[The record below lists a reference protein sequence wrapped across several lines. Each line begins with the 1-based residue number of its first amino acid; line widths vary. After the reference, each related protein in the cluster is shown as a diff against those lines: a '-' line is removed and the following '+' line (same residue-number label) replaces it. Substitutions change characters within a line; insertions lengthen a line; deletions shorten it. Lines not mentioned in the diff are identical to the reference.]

1 MSSARELL
9 QKHWGWSDFRPG
21 QKEAIDASISGK
33 NTLVV
38 LPTGGGK
45 SLCFQLTTMM
55 QDGICVVVS
64 PLVAL
69 MIDQVSA
76 LKSKNIRAMSIH
88 GSMNENELVE
98 ALDQC
103 AFGNIKLLYLS
114 PERLRNPIVC
124 ERLKTLPISLLAIDE
139 AHCISQWGHDFRP
152 AYQQIA
158 QFHSIINKPP
168 VMALTATAT
177 EKVKTD
183 IISSLQLEDTQ
194 LIQTSFFRPNLSY
207 QVIHTENKLGTIQSM
222 LKNSSGNTIL
232 YLRTRGHCET
242 LVKQLRMEGIRAR
255 YFHGGSSN
263 KSELI
268 EDWQSGR
275 EPIMVATSA
284 FGMGIDQA
292 NVRQVIHAALP
303 ESIESY
309 YQEAGR
315 AGRDEQ
321 PAKATIVT
329 STKDMGVVSSQFI
342 NSFPSSDLIRQVYA
356 KLCAYFQIAYGE
368 IPLEPLDMS
377 FERFIDTYNFPS
389 KKTYKVFQLFDRI
402 GCIRWSNIVV
412 ERFQLQILYKG
423 KELSNLIRKDSPLST
438 ILNILVRLY
447 PNITETAQSV
457 DGKQLSKRTGIALDQ
472 LKVHFAD
479 LEKNGYA
486 SISSLNCDTRLFFLE
501 PREDEH
507 ILTRAITHLDQ
518 SLKTRKVQLKAVQ
531 DYVENN
537 KQCKQAL
544 LLDYFGETG
553 KTACEH
559 CSTCQDAPN
568 PPKLQ
573 SSIMTILQKHPSSA
587 KNLSKLLGI
596 EEKTIIAS
604 LMEMLNEERIL
615 QKDLLFYINK

>member
-1 MSSARELL
+1 MSSSRELL
-9 QKHWGWSDFRPG
+9 QKYWGWPDFRPG
-21 QKEAIDASISGK
+21 QKEAIDASHSGK

-45 SLCFQLTTMM
+45 SLCFQLTAML
-55 QDGICVVVS
+55 QDGICIVVS

-76 LKSKNIRAMSIH
+76 LKSKNIRAMSIE
-88 GSMNENELVE
+88 GSMGENELVE

-152 AYQQIA
+152 AYRQIA
-158 QFHSIINKPP
+158 QFHNIINKPT

-177 EKVKTD
+177 PKVKAD
-183 IISSLQLEDTQ
+183 IIASLELEDTQ

-207 QVIHTENKLGTIQSM
+207 QVIHTENKLGAIQSM
-222 LKNSSGNTIL
+222 LKSSSGNSIL
-232 YLRTRGHCET
+232 YLRTRRHCET
-242 LVKQLRMEGIRAR
+242 LVEQLRMEGIHSR
-255 YFHGGSSN
+255 YFHGGSAN
-263 KSELI
+263 KTELI

-329 STKDMGVVSSQFI
+329 SARDMHFVNSQFTD
-342 NSFPSSDLIRQVYA
+342 SFPRADLVRQVYA

-377 FERFIDTYNFPS
+377 FESFIDTYNFPS
-389 KKTYKVFQLFDRI
+389 KKTYEVFRLFDRI
-402 GCIRWSNIVV
+402 GCIRWSNLVV
-412 ERFQLQILYKG
+412 ERFRMQVLYKG
-423 KELSNLIRKDSPLST
+423 KELRNLIRKDSPLST

-457 DGKQLSKRTGIALDQ
+457 DGSQLSKRTGVGLDQ
-472 LKVHFAD
+472 LKVHFAA

-486 SISSLNCDTRLFFLE
+486 AISSWNCDTRLFFLK

-507 ILTRAITHLDQ
+507 ILTRAITHLNQ
-518 SLKTRKVQLKAVQ
+518 SLETRKVQLKAVQ
-531 DYVENN
+531 DYVEND

-544 LLDYFGETG
+544 LLDYFGETS

-559 CSTCQDAPN
+559 CSTCQSAPN
-568 PPKLQ
+568 PAQLQ
-573 SSIMTILQKHPSSA
+573 SSIMAILQKQPSSA
-587 KNLSKLLGI
+587 KNLSKLLVT

-604 LMEMLNEERIL
+604 LMEMLNEERIF
-615 QKDLLFYINK
+615 QKDLLFYTNE

>member
-1 MSSARELL
+1 MNSARELL
-9 QKHWGWSDFRPG
+9 QKYWGWSDFRPG
-21 QKEAIDASISGK
+21 QKEAIDASLSGK
-33 NTLVV
+33 NTLII

-45 SLCFQLTTMM
+45 SLCFQLTALL

-76 LKSKNIRAMSIH
+76 LKSKNIRALSIH
-88 GSMNENELVE
+88 GSMRENDLVE

-139 AHCISQWGHDFRP
+139 AHCISHWGHDFRP
-152 AYQQIA
+152 AYRQIA

-177 EKVKTD
+177 QRVKKD
-183 IISSLQLEDTQ
+183 IIASLELEDTQ

-207 QVIHTENKLGTIQSM
+207 QVIHTENKLSTIRSI

-232 YLRTRGHCET
+232 YLRTRQHCET
-242 LVKQLRMEGIRAR
+242 LVEQLRMEGIHAR
-255 YFHGGSSN
+255 YFHGGSS
-263 KSELI
+263 KKLELI
-268 EDWQSGR
+268 DDWQSGR

-309 YQEAGR
+309 FQEAGR
-315 AGRDEQ
+315 AGRDEK

-329 STKDMGVVSSQFI
+329 STRDVQVVNNQFLATI
-342 NSFPSSDLIRQVYA
+342 PQADLVRQVYT

-368 IPLEPLDMS
+368 LPLEPLDMS
-377 FERFIDTYNFPS
+377 FENFVNTYNFPS
-389 KKTYKVFQLFDRI
+389 KKTYEVFRIFDQI
-402 GCIRWSNIVV
+402 GCIRWSNLVM
-412 ERFQLQILYKG
+412 ERFRLQVLYKG
-423 KELSNLIRKDSPLST
+423 KELNNLIRKKSSLST

-447 PNITETAQSV
+447 PNIAETPQAI
-457 DGKQLSKRTGIALDQ
+457 DGHQLSKRTGIGLDQ
-472 LKVHFAD
+472 LKVHFAA
-479 LEKNGYA
+479 LEKKGYA
-486 SISSLNCDTRLFFLE
+486 AISSWNCDTRLFFLE
-501 PREDEH
+501 PREDEY
-507 ILTRAITHLDQ
+507 ILTRAIKHLDQ
-518 SLKTRKVQLKAVQ
+518 SLETRKVQLKAVQ
-531 DYVENN
+531 DYVENE
-537 KQCKQAL
+537 KQCNQAL
-544 LLDYFGETG
+544 LLDYFGETT
-553 KTACEH
+553 KTVCGH
-559 CSTCQDAPN
+559 CSTCQSAPN
-568 PPKLQ
+568 PARLQ
-573 SSIMTILQKHPSSA
+573 SSIITILKKQPASLE
-587 KNLSKLLGI
+587 NLSKLLVI

-615 QKDLLFYINK
+615 QKDQLFHVIE

>member
-1 MSSARELL
+1 MSSARKLL
-9 QKHWGWSDFRPG
+9 QKHWGWSEFRTG
-21 QKEAIDASISGK
+21 QEEAIDASLSGK
-33 NTLVV
+33 NTLIV

-45 SLCFQLTTMM
+45 SLCFQLTALL

-76 LKSKNIRAMSIH
+76 LKSKNIRAISIH
-88 GSMNENELVE
+88 GSMRENELVE
-98 ALDQC
+98 ALDKC

-139 AHCISQWGHDFRP
+139 THCISQWGHDFRP
-152 AYQQIA
+152 AYRQIA
-158 QFHSIINKPP
+158 QFHSIINKPT

-177 EKVKTD
+177 QKVKAD
-183 IISSLQLEDTQ
+183 IIASLQLDDTE

-232 YLRTRGHCET
+232 YLRTRKHCET
-242 LVKQLRMEGIRAR
+242 LVEQLRMQGIHAQ

-263 KSELI
+263 KTELI
-268 EDWQSGR
+268 EKWQSGR

-303 ESIESY
+303 ESMESY

-315 AGRDEQ
+315 AGRDGQ

-329 STKDMGVVSSQFI
+329 SARDMQVVSSQFI
-342 NSFPSSDLIRQVYA
+342 DSFPSADLVRQVYA

-368 IPLEPLDMS
+368 IPPEPLDMS
-377 FERFIDTYNFPS
+377 FESFVSTYNFPS
-389 KKTYKVFQLFDRI
+389 KKTYEVFRLFDRI
-402 GCIRWSNIVV
+402 GCIRWSNLVV
-412 ERFQLQILYKG
+412 ERFRVQVLYKG
-423 KELSNLIRKDSPLST
+423 KELRDLIRKNSPLST

-447 PNITETAQSV
+447 PNITQAAQLV
-457 DGKQLSKRTGIALDQ
+457 DGNQLSKRTGIGLVQ
-472 LKVHFAD
+472 LKVHFAA

-486 SISSLNCDTRLFFLE
+486 AISSWNCDARLFFLE
-501 PREDEH
+501 PREDEY
-507 ILTRAITHLDQ
+507 ILTRAIAHLNH
-518 SLKTRKVQLKAVQ
+518 SLETRKVQLKSVQ
-531 DYVENN
+531 YYVEND

-544 LLDYFGETG
+544 LLDYFGETNN
-553 KTACEH
+553 TACGH
-559 CSTCQDAPN
+559 CSTCQSTPN
-568 PPKLQ
+568 PAQLQ
-573 SSIMTILQKHPSSA
+573 SSIMAILKKQPASA
-587 KNLSKLLGI
+587 KNLSKLLVT

-615 QKDLLFYINK
+615 QKDQLFYIN

>member
-1 MSSARELL
+1 MSSAREHL

-21 QKEAIDASISGK
+21 QKEVIDASLSRK

-45 SLCFQLTTMM
+45 SLCFQLTALL

-88 GSMNENELVE
+88 GSMGENDLVE

-124 ERLKTLPISLLAIDE
+124 ERLKTLPISLLAVDE

-152 AYQQIA
+152 AYRQIA
-158 QFHSIINKPP
+158 QFHNIINKPP

-177 EKVKTD
+177 PKVKAD
-183 IISSLQLEDTQ
+183 IIASLELEDTQ

-207 QVIHTENKLGTIQSM
+207 QVIRTENKLGTIRSM

-232 YLRTRGHCET
+232 YLRTRRHCET
-242 LVKQLRMEGIRAR
+242 LVEQLRMEGIHAR

-263 KSELI
+263 KTELI

-329 STKDMGVVSSQFI
+329 SARDMQVVSSQFMD
-342 NSFPSSDLIRQVYA
+342 SFPRADLVRQVYA

-368 IPLEPLDMS
+368 TPLEPLDMS
-377 FERFIDTYNFPS
+377 FESFVDTYNFPS
-389 KKTYKVFQLFDRI
+389 KKTYEVFRLFDRI
-402 GCIRWSNIVV
+402 GCIRWSNLVV
-412 ERFQLQILYKG
+412 ERFRLQVLYKG
-423 KELSNLIRKDSPLST
+423 KDLRNLIRKDSPLST

-457 DGKQLSKRTGIALDQ
+457 DGSQLSKRTGVGLDQ
-472 LKVHFAD
+472 LKVHFAA

-486 SISSLNCDTRLFFLE
+486 AISSWNCDTRLFFLE
-501 PREDEH
+501 PREDDH

-518 SLKTRKVQLKAVQ
+518 SLETRKVQLKAVQ
-531 DYVENN
+531 DYVENH
-537 KQCKQAL
+537 KQCMQAL

-559 CSTCQDAPN
+559 CSTCQSTPN
-568 PPKLQ
+568 PAQLQ
-573 SSIMTILQKHPSSA
+573 SSIMAILQKKPASA
-587 KNLSKLLGI
+587 KNLSKLLVT

-604 LMEMLNEERIL
+604 LMEMLNEERIF

>member
-1 MSSARELL
+1 MSSAQELL

-21 QKEAIDASISGK
+21 QKEVIDASLSGK

-45 SLCFQLTTMM
+45 SLCFQLTALLK
-55 QDGICVVVS
+55 DGICVVVS

-69 MIDQVSA
+69 MIDQVSS
-76 LKSKNIRAMSIH
+76 LKIKNIRAMSIY
-88 GSMNENELVE
+88 GSMGENELVE

-103 AFGNIKLLYLS
+103 AFGKIKLLYLS
-114 PERLRNPIVC
+114 PERLLNPIVC
-124 ERLKTLPISLLAIDE
+124 NRLKALPISMLAVDE

-152 AYQQIA
+152 AYRQIA
-158 QFHSIINKPP
+158 QFHNIIKKPP
-168 VMALTATAT
+168 LMALTATAT
-177 EKVKTD
+177 SKVKED
-183 IISSLQLEDTQ
+183 IIASLQLEDTQ

-207 QVIHTENKLGTIQSM
+207 QVIHTENKLGTIKSI

-232 YLRTRGHCET
+232 YLRTRRHCET
-242 LVKQLRMEGIRAR
+242 LVEQLRMEGIHAR

-263 KSELI
+263 KTELI
-268 EDWQSGR
+268 EGWQSGR

-315 AGRDEQ
+315 AGRDEK

-329 STKDMGVVSSQFI
+329 STRDMQVVSSQFMD
-342 NSFPSSDLIRQVYA
+342 SFPHADFIHQVYA

-368 IPLEPLDMS
+368 TPLEPLDMS
-377 FERFIDTYNFPS
+377 FESFVDTYNFPS
-389 KKTYKVFQLFDRI
+389 KKTYEVFRLLDQI
-402 GCIRWSNIVV
+402 GCIRWSNLVV
-412 ERFQLQILYKG
+412 ERFRMQVLYKG
-423 KELSNLIRKDSPLST
+423 KELRNLIRKDSSLST

-447 PNITETAQSV
+447 PNITETAQLV
-457 DGKQLSKRTGIALDQ
+457 DGNQLSKRTGIGLKQ
-472 LKVHFAD
+472 LKVHFAA

-486 SISSLNCDTRLFFLE
+486 AISSWNCDSRLFFLE

-507 ILTRAITHLDQ
+507 ILNRAITHLNQ
-518 SLKTRKVQLKAVQ
+518 SLETKKVQLKAVQ
-531 DYVENN
+531 DYVEND

-544 LLDYFGETG
+544 LLEYFGETS
-553 KTACEH
+553 KTACER
-559 CSTCQDAPN
+559 CSICQTTPN
-568 PPKLQ
+568 PAQLQ
-573 SSIMTILQKHPSSA
+573 SSIIAILQKQPASA
-587 KNLSKLLGI
+587 KNLSKLLVI

-604 LMEMLNEERIL
+604 LMGMLNEKRIL
-615 QKDLLFYINK
+615 QKDLLYYTNE

>member
-9 QKHWGWSDFRPG
+9 QKHWGWSEFRTG
-21 QKEAIDASISGK
+21 QEEAIDASLSGK
-33 NTLVV
+33 NTLIV

-45 SLCFQLTTMM
+45 SLCFQLTALL

-76 LKSKNIRAMSIH
+76 LKSKNIRAISIH
-88 GSMNENELVE
+88 GSMRENELVE

-152 AYQQIA
+152 AYRQIA
-158 QFHSIINKPP
+158 QFHSIINKPT

-177 EKVKTD
+177 QKVKAD
-183 IISSLQLEDTQ
+183 IIASLQLDDTE

-232 YLRTRGHCET
+232 YLRTRKHCET
-242 LVKQLRMEGIRAR
+242 LVEQLRMEGIRAQ

-263 KSELI
+263 KTELI
-268 EDWQSGR
+268 EKWQSGR

-315 AGRDEQ
+315 AGRDGQ

-329 STKDMGVVSSQFI
+329 SARDMQVVSSQFMD
-342 NSFPSSDLIRQVYA
+342 SFPRADLVRQVYA

-368 IPLEPLDMS
+368 IPPEPLDMS
-377 FERFIDTYNFPS
+377 FESFVSTYNFPS
-389 KKTYKVFQLFDRI
+389 KKTYEVFRLFDRI
-402 GCIRWSNIVV
+402 GCIRWSNLVV
-412 ERFQLQILYKG
+412 ERFRMQVLYKG
-423 KELSNLIRKDSPLST
+423 KELRDLIRKNSPLST

-447 PNITETAQSV
+447 PNITQAAQLV
-457 DGKQLSKRTGIALDQ
+457 DGNQLSKRTGIGLDQ
-472 LKVHFAD
+472 LKVHFAA

-486 SISSLNCDTRLFFLE
+486 AISSWNCDARLFFLE

-507 ILTRAITHLDQ
+507 ILTRAITHLNH
-518 SLKTRKVQLKAVQ
+518 SLETRKVQLKAVQ
-531 DYVENN
+531 YYVEND

-544 LLDYFGETG
+544 LLDYFGETNN
-553 KTACEH
+553 TACGH
-559 CSTCQDAPN
+559 CSTCQSTPN
-568 PPKLQ
+568 PAQLQ
-573 SSIMTILQKHPSSA
+573 SSIMAILKKQPASA
-587 KNLSKLLGI
+587 KNLSKLLVT
-596 EEKTIIAS
+596 EEKTIISS

-615 QKDLLFYINK
+615 QKDQLFYIN

>member
-1 MSSARELL
+1 MSSSRELL
-9 QKHWGWSDFRPG
+9 QKYWGWPDFRPG
-21 QKEAIDASISGK
+21 QKEAIEASLSGK

-45 SLCFQLTTMM
+45 SLCFQLTALL
-55 QDGICVVVS
+55 QDGICIVVS

-88 GSMNENELVE
+88 GSMSENELVE

-152 AYQQIA
+152 AYRQIA
-158 QFHSIINKPP
+158 QFHNILNKPA

-177 EKVKTD
+177 QKVKAD
-183 IISSLQLEDTQ
+183 IIASLQLEDTQ

-207 QVIHTENKLGTIQSM
+207 QVIHTENKLGVIQSM

-232 YLRTRGHCET
+232 YLRTRRHCEM
-242 LVKQLRMEGIRAR
+242 LVEQLRMEGIHAR

-263 KSELI
+263 KTELI

-275 EPIMVATSA
+275 VPIMVATSA

-321 PAKATIVT
+321 PAKASIVT
-329 STKDMGVVSSQFI
+329 SARDMHVVSNQFMD
-342 NSFPSSDLIRQVYA
+342 SFPRADLVRQVYA

-377 FERFIDTYNFPS
+377 FESFIETYNFPS
-389 KKTYKVFQLFDRI
+389 KKTYEVFRLLDRI
-402 GCIRWSNIVV
+402 GCIRWSNLVV
-412 ERFQLQILYKG
+412 ERFRIQVLYKG
-423 KELSNLIRKDSPLST
+423 KELRNLIRKDSPLST
-438 ILNILVRLY
+438 ILNIFVRLY

-457 DGKQLSKRTGIALDQ
+457 DGSQLSKRTGIGLDQ
-472 LKVHFAD
+472 LKVHFRA

-486 SISSLNCDTRLFFLE
+486 AISSWNCDTRLFFLE

-507 ILTRAITHLDQ
+507 ILNRAIKHLDHI
-518 SLKTRKVQLKAVQ
+518 LETRKVQLKAVQ
-531 DYVENN
+531 DYVEND

-544 LLDYFGETG
+544 LLDYFGETN
-553 KTACEH
+553 KTTCEH
-559 CSTCQDAPN
+559 CSTCQSTQN
-568 PPKLQ
+568 PRQLQ
-573 SSIMTILQKHPSSA
+573 SAIMAILQKQPSSA
-587 KNLSKLLGI
+587 KNLSKLLVI
-596 EEKTIIAS
+596 EEKTIIVS
-604 LMEMLNEERIL
+604 LMEMLNEERIF
-615 QKDLLFYINK
+615 QKDHQFYINE

>member
-507 ILTRAITHLDQ
+507 ILIRAIKHLDQ
-518 SLKTRKVQLKAVQ
+518 SLEIRKVQLKAVQ
-531 DYVENN
+531 DYVEND
-537 KQCKQAL
+537 KQCKQVL
-544 LLDYFGETG
+544 LLDYFGETNT
-553 KTACEH
+553 TACKH
-559 CSTCQDAPN
+559 CSNCQSAPN
-568 PPKLQ
+568 P
-573 SSIMTILQKHPSSA
+573 A
-587 KNLSKLLGI
+587 LL
-596 EEKTIIAS
+596 
-604 LMEMLNEERIL
+604 
-615 QKDLLFYINK
+615 

>member
-1 MSSARELL
+1 MSRAREIL

-21 QKEAIDASISGK
+21 QKEAIDASLSGK

-45 SLCFQLTTMM
+45 SLCFQLTALL
-55 QDGICVVVS
+55 QDGICIVIS

-88 GSMNENELVE
+88 GSMDENELVE

-114 PERLRNPIVC
+114 AERLRNPIVC
-124 ERLKTLPISLLAIDE
+124 ERLKTLPICLLAVDE

-152 AYQQIA
+152 AYRQIA
-158 QFHSIINKPP
+158 QFHRIINKPI

-177 EKVKTD
+177 PKVKDD
-183 IISSLQLEDTQ
+183 IIASLQLEESQ

-207 QVIHTENKLGTIQSM
+207 QVIHTENKLVTIQSM

-232 YLRTRGHCET
+232 YLRTRRHCET
-242 LVKQLRMEGIRAR
+242 LVEQLRMEGVRAR

-263 KSELI
+263 KTELI
-268 EDWQSGR
+268 DDWKDGI
-275 EPIMVATSA
+275 EPIMVATTA

-329 STKDMGVVSSQFI
+329 STKDMEVVSSQFI
-342 NSFPSSDLIRQVYA
+342 NSFPSTDLIRQVYA

-402 GCIRWSNIVV
+402 GCIRWSNLVV

-507 ILTRAITHLDQ
+507 ILIRAIKHLDQ
-518 SLKTRKVQLKAVQ
+518 SLEIRKVQLKAVQ
-531 DYVENN
+531 DYVEND
-537 KQCKQAL
+537 KQCKQVL
-544 LLDYFGETG
+544 LLDYFGETNT
-553 KTACEH
+553 TACKH
-559 CSTCQDAPN
+559 CSNCQSAPN
-568 PPKLQ
+568 P
-573 SSIMTILQKHPSSA
+573 A
-587 KNLSKLLGI
+587 LL
-596 EEKTIIAS
+596 
-604 LMEMLNEERIL
+604 
-615 QKDLLFYINK
+615 

>member
-1 MSSARELL
+1 MSSSRELL
-9 QKHWGWSDFRPG
+9 QKYWGWPDFRPG
-21 QKEAIDASISGK
+21 QKEAIEASLSGK

-45 SLCFQLTTMM
+45 SLCFQLTALL
-55 QDGICVVVS
+55 QDGICIVVS

-88 GSMNENELVE
+88 GSMSENELVE

-152 AYQQIA
+152 AYRQIA
-158 QFHSIINKPP
+158 QFHNILNKPA

-177 EKVKTD
+177 QKVKAD
-183 IISSLQLEDTQ
+183 IIASLQLEDTQ

-207 QVIHTENKLGTIQSM
+207 QVIHTENKLGAIQSM

-232 YLRTRGHCET
+232 YLRTRRHCEM
-242 LVKQLRMEGIRAR
+242 LVEQLRMEGIHAR

-263 KSELI
+263 KTELI

-275 EPIMVATSA
+275 VPIMVATSA

-321 PAKATIVT
+321 PAKASIVT
-329 STKDMGVVSSQFI
+329 SARDMHVVSNQFMD
-342 NSFPSSDLIRQVYA
+342 SFPRADLVRQVYA

-377 FERFIDTYNFPS
+377 FESFIETYNFPS
-389 KKTYKVFQLFDRI
+389 KKTYEVFRLLDRI
-402 GCIRWSNIVV
+402 GCIRWSNLVV
-412 ERFQLQILYKG
+412 ERFRIQVLYKG
-423 KELSNLIRKDSPLST
+423 KELRNLIRKDSPLST
-438 ILNILVRLY
+438 ILNIFVRLY

-457 DGKQLSKRTGIALDQ
+457 DGSQLSKRTGIGLDQ
-472 LKVHFAD
+472 LKVHFRA

-486 SISSLNCDTRLFFLE
+486 AISSWNCDTRLFFLE

-507 ILTRAITHLDQ
+507 ILTRAIKHLDHI
-518 SLKTRKVQLKAVQ
+518 LETRKVQLKAVQ
-531 DYVENN
+531 DYVEND

-544 LLDYFGETG
+544 LLDYFGETN
-553 KTACEH
+553 KTTCEH
-559 CSTCQDAPN
+559 CSTCQSAQN
-568 PPKLQ
+568 PRQLQ
-573 SSIMTILQKHPSSA
+573 SAITAILQKQPSSA
-587 KNLSKLLGI
+587 KNLSKLLVI
-596 EEKTIIAS
+596 EEKTIIVS
-604 LMEMLNEERIL
+604 LMEMLNEERIF
-615 QKDLLFYINK
+615 QKDHLFYINE

>member
-242 LVKQLRMEGIRAR
+242 LVKQLRMEGVRAR

-329 STKDMGVVSSQFI
+329 SARDMQVVKSQFMD
-342 NSFPSSDLIRQVYA
+342 SFPSAELVRQVYT

-368 IPLEPLDMS
+368 IPQEPLDIS
-377 FERFIDTYNFPS
+377 FKSFVDTYKFPS
-389 KKTYKVFQLFDRI
+389 KKTYEVFRLFDRI
-402 GCIRWSNIVV
+402 GCIRWSNLVV
-412 ERFQLQILYKG
+412 ERFRIQVLYKG
-423 KELSNLIRKDSPLST
+423 KELRNLIRKDSSLST

-447 PNITETAQSV
+447 PNITEAAQSV
-457 DGKQLSKRTGIALDQ
+457 DGSQMSKRTGIGLDQ
-472 LKVHFAD
+472 LKVHFTA

-486 SISSLNCDTRLFFLE
+486 TISSWNCDTRLFFLE

-507 ILTRAITHLDQ
+507 ILTRAVTHLNE
-518 SLKTRKVQLKAVQ
+518 SLETRKLQLKAVQ
-531 DYVENN
+531 DYVKND
-537 KQCKQAL
+537 KACKQAL
-544 LLDYFGETG
+544 LLEYFGERSNV
-553 KTACEH
+553 ACGH
-559 CSTCQDAPN
+559 CRSCQSSPN
-568 PPKLQ
+568 PAKLQ
-573 SSIMTILQKHPSSA
+573 SSIMAVLKKQPASA
-587 KNLSKLLGI
+587 KNLSKLLVT

-615 QKDLLFYINK
+615 QKDLLFYINE

>member
-9 QKHWGWSDFRPG
+9 QKHWGWPDFRSG
-21 QKEAIDASISGK
+21 QKEAIDASLSGK

-45 SLCFQLTTMM
+45 SLCFQLTALL

-76 LKSKNIRAMSIH
+76 LKSKNVRAMSIH
-88 GSMNENELVE
+88 GSMGENELVE

-124 ERLKTLPISLLAIDE
+124 ERLKTLPISLLAVDE

-152 AYQQIA
+152 AYRQIA
-158 QFHSIINKPP
+158 QFHSIVNKPP

-177 EKVKTD
+177 PKVKAD
-183 IISSLQLEDTQ
+183 IIASLQLEDTQ

-242 LVKQLRMEGIRAR
+242 LVEQLRMEGIRAR

-263 KSELI
+263 KTELI

-329 STKDMGVVSSQFI
+329 SARDMQVVSSQFM
-342 NSFPSSDLIRQVYA
+342 NSFPRADLVRQVYA

-377 FERFIDTYNFPS
+377 FEGFVDTYNFPS
-389 KKTYKVFQLFDRI
+389 KKTYEVFRLFDRI
-402 GCIRWSNIVV
+402 GCIRWSNLVV
-412 ERFQLQILYKG
+412 ERFRMQVLYKG
-423 KELSNLIRKDSPLST
+423 KELRNLIRKDSSLST

-447 PNITETAQSV
+447 PNITESAQSV
-457 DGKQLSKRTGIALDQ
+457 DGNQLSKRTGIGLDQ
-472 LKVHFAD
+472 LKVHFAA

-486 SISSLNCDTRLFFLE
+486 AISSWNCDTRLFFLE
-501 PREDEH
+501 PREDEY
-507 ILTRAITHLDQ
+507 ILTRAIKQLDQ
-518 SLKTRKVQLKAVQ
+518 SFETRKAQLKAVK
-531 DYVENN
+531 DYVEND
-537 KQCKQAL
+537 KQCRQAL
-544 LLDYFGETG
+544 LLDYFGETS

-559 CSTCQDAPN
+559 CSTCYSAPN
-568 PPKLQ
+568 PARFR
-573 SSIMTILQKHPSSA
+573 SSIMAILQKQPASVE
-587 KNLSKLLGI
+587 NLSKLLVI

-615 QKDLLFYINK
+615 QKDHLFYINE

>member
-1 MSSARELL
+1 MSSSRELL
-9 QKHWGWSDFRPG
+9 QKYWGWPDFRPG
-21 QKEAIDASISGK
+21 QKEAIEASLSGK

-45 SLCFQLTTMM
+45 SLCFQLTALL
-55 QDGICVVVS
+55 QDGICIVVS

-88 GSMNENELVE
+88 GSMSENELVE

-152 AYQQIA
+152 AYRQIA
-158 QFHSIINKPP
+158 QFHNILNKPA

-177 EKVKTD
+177 QKVKAD
-183 IISSLQLEDTQ
+183 IIASLQLEDTQ

-207 QVIHTENKLGTIQSM
+207 QVIHTENKLGAIQSM

-232 YLRTRGHCET
+232 YLRTRRHCEM
-242 LVKQLRMEGIRAR
+242 LVEQLRMEGIHAR

-263 KSELI
+263 KTELI

-275 EPIMVATSA
+275 VPIMVATSA

-321 PAKATIVT
+321 PAKASIVT
-329 STKDMGVVSSQFI
+329 SARDMHVVSNQFMD
-342 NSFPSSDLIRQVYA
+342 SFPRADLVRQVYA

-377 FERFIDTYNFPS
+377 FESFIETYNFPS
-389 KKTYKVFQLFDRI
+389 KKTYEVFRLLDRI
-402 GCIRWSNIVV
+402 GCIRWSNLVV
-412 ERFQLQILYKG
+412 ERFRIQVLYKG
-423 KELSNLIRKDSPLST
+423 KELRNLIRKDSPLST
-438 ILNILVRLY
+438 ILNIFVRLY

-457 DGKQLSKRTGIALDQ
+457 DGSQLSKRTGIGLDQ
-472 LKVHFAD
+472 LKVHFRA

-486 SISSLNCDTRLFFLE
+486 AISSWNCDTRLFFLE

-507 ILTRAITHLDQ
+507 ILTRAIKHLDHI
-518 SLKTRKVQLKAVQ
+518 LETRKVQLKAVQ
-531 DYVENN
+531 DYVEND

-544 LLDYFGETG
+544 LLDYFGETN
-553 KTACEH
+553 KTTCEH
-559 CSTCQDAPN
+559 CSTCQSAQN
-568 PPKLQ
+568 PRQLQ
-573 SSIMTILQKHPSSA
+573 SAIMAILQKQPSSA
-587 KNLSKLLGI
+587 KNLSKLLVI
-596 EEKTIIAS
+596 EEKTIIVS
-604 LMEMLNEERIL
+604 LMEMLNEERIF
-615 QKDLLFYINK
+615 QKDHLFYINE

>member
-9 QKHWGWSDFRPG
+9 QKHWGWSEFRTG
-21 QKEAIDASISGK
+21 QEEAIDASLSGK
-33 NTLVV
+33 NTLIV

-45 SLCFQLTTMM
+45 SLCFQLTALL

-76 LKSKNIRAMSIH
+76 LKSKNIRAISIH
-88 GSMNENELVE
+88 GSMRENELVE
-98 ALDQC
+98 ALDKC

-152 AYQQIA
+152 AYRQIA
-158 QFHSIINKPP
+158 QFHSIINKPT

-177 EKVKTD
+177 QKVKAD
-183 IISSLQLEDTQ
+183 IIASLQLDDTE

-232 YLRTRGHCET
+232 YLRTRKHCET
-242 LVKQLRMEGIRAR
+242 LVEQLRMEGIRAQ

-263 KSELI
+263 KTELI
-268 EDWQSGR
+268 EKWQSGR

-315 AGRDEQ
+315 AGRDGQ

-329 STKDMGVVSSQFI
+329 SARDMQVVSSQFMD
-342 NSFPSSDLIRQVYA
+342 SFPRADLVRQVYA

-368 IPLEPLDMS
+368 IPPEPLDMS
-377 FERFIDTYNFPS
+377 FESFVSTYNFPS
-389 KKTYKVFQLFDRI
+389 KKTYEVFRLFDRI
-402 GCIRWSNIVV
+402 GCIRWSNLVV
-412 ERFQLQILYKG
+412 ERFRMQVLYKG
-423 KELSNLIRKDSPLST
+423 KELRDLIRKNSPLST

-447 PNITETAQSV
+447 PNITQAAQLV
-457 DGKQLSKRTGIALDQ
+457 DGNQLSKRTGIGLDQ
-472 LKVHFAD
+472 LKVHFAA

-486 SISSLNCDTRLFFLE
+486 AISSWNCDARLFFLE

-507 ILTRAITHLDQ
+507 ILTRAITHLNH
-518 SLKTRKVQLKAVQ
+518 SLETRKVQLKAVQ
-531 DYVENN
+531 YYVEND

-544 LLDYFGETG
+544 LLDYFGETNN
-553 KTACEH
+553 TACGH
-559 CSTCQDAPN
+559 CSTCQSTPN
-568 PPKLQ
+568 PAQLQ
-573 SSIMTILQKHPSSA
+573 SSIMAILKKQPASA
-587 KNLSKLLGI
+587 KNLSKLLVT
-596 EEKTIIAS
+596 EEKTIISS

-615 QKDLLFYINK
+615 QKDQLFYIN

>member
-1 MSSARELL
+1 MTSARELL

-21 QKEAIDASISGK
+21 QKEVIDASLSGK

-38 LPTGGGK
+38 LSTGGGK
-45 SLCFQLTTMM
+45 SLCFQLTALL

-88 GSMNENELVE
+88 GSMGENDLVE

-124 ERLKTLPISLLAIDE
+124 ERLKTLPISLLAVDE

-152 AYQQIA
+152 AYRQIA
-158 QFHSIINKPP
+158 QFHSITNKPP

-177 EKVKTD
+177 PKVKTD
-183 IISSLQLEDTQ
+183 IIASLQLEDTQ

-207 QVIHTENKLGTIQSM
+207 QVIHTENKLGTILSM

-232 YLRTRGHCET
+232 YLRTRKHCET
-242 LVKQLRMEGIRAR
+242 LVEQLRMDGIHAR

-263 KSELI
+263 KTELI

-315 AGRDEQ
+315 AGRDER

-329 STKDMGVVSSQFI
+329 SARDMQVVSSQFMD
-342 NSFPSSDLIRQVYA
+342 SFPRADLVRQVYA

-368 IPLEPLDMS
+368 TPLEPLDMS
-377 FERFIDTYNFPS
+377 FESFVDTYNFPS
-389 KKTYKVFQLFDRI
+389 KKTYEVFRLFDRI
-402 GCIRWSNIVV
+402 GCIRWSNLVV
-412 ERFQLQILYKG
+412 ERFRLQVLYKG
-423 KELSNLIRKDSPLST
+423 KELRNLIRKDSPLST

-447 PNITETAQSV
+447 PNITEAAQSV
-457 DGKQLSKRTGIALDQ
+457 DGNQLSKRTGIGLDQ
-472 LKVHFAD
+472 LKVHFAA

-486 SISSLNCDTRLFFLE
+486 AISSWNCDTRLFFLE
-501 PREDEH
+501 PREDEQ

-518 SLKTRKVQLKAVQ
+518 SLETRKVQLKAVQ
-531 DYVENN
+531 DYVEND

-544 LLDYFGETG
+544 LLNYFGETS

-559 CSTCQDAPN
+559 CSTCQSTPN
-568 PPKLQ
+568 PAQLQ
-573 SSIMTILQKHPSSA
+573 SSIMAILQKQPSSA
-587 KNLSKLLGI
+587 KNLSKLLVI

-615 QKDLLFYINK
+615 QKDLLFYIIE

>member
-1 MSSARELL
+1 MNSARELL
-9 QKHWGWSDFRPG
+9 QKYWGWSDFRPG
-21 QKEAIDASISGK
+21 QKEAIDASLSGK
-33 NTLVV
+33 NTLII

-45 SLCFQLTTMM
+45 SLCFQLTALL
-55 QDGICVVVS
+55 QGGICVVVS

-76 LKSKNIRAMSIH
+76 LKSKNIRALSIH
-88 GSMNENELVE
+88 GSMRENDLVE

-139 AHCISQWGHDFRP
+139 AHCISHWGHDFRP
-152 AYQQIA
+152 AYRQIA
-158 QFHSIINKPP
+158 QFHSNINKPP

-177 EKVKTD
+177 QRVKKD
-183 IISSLQLEDTQ
+183 IIASLELEDTQ

-207 QVIHTENKLGTIQSM
+207 QVIHTENKLGTIRSI

-232 YLRTRGHCET
+232 YLRTRQHCET
-242 LVKQLRMEGIRAR
+242 LVEQLRMEGIHAR
-255 YFHGGSSN
+255 YFHGGSCK

-268 EDWQSGR
+268 DDWQSGR

-315 AGRDEQ
+315 AGRDEK

-329 STKDMGVVSSQFI
+329 STRDVQVVNNQFLATI
-342 NSFPSSDLIRQVYA
+342 PQADLVHQVYA

-368 IPLEPLDMS
+368 LPLEPLDMS
-377 FERFIDTYNFPS
+377 FENFVNTYNFPS
-389 KKTYKVFQLFDRI
+389 KKTYEVFRIFDQI
-402 GCIRWSNIVV
+402 GCIRWSNLVV
-412 ERFQLQILYKG
+412 ERFRLQVLYKG
-423 KELSNLIRKDSPLST
+423 KELNNLIRKKSPLST

-447 PNITETAQSV
+447 PNITETPQAI
-457 DGKQLSKRTGIALDQ
+457 DGYQLSKRTGIGLDQ
-472 LKVHFAD
+472 LKVHFAA
-479 LEKNGYA
+479 LEKKGYA
-486 SISSLNCDTRLFFLE
+486 AISSWNCDTRLFFLE
-501 PREDEH
+501 PREDEY
-507 ILTRAITHLDQ
+507 ILTRAIKHLDQ
-518 SLKTRKVQLKAVQ
+518 SLETRKVQLKAVQ
-531 DYVENN
+531 DYVENE
-537 KQCKQAL
+537 KQCNQAL
-544 LLDYFGETG
+544 LLDYFGETTNTVCG
-553 KTACEH
+553 H
-559 CSTCQDAPN
+559 CSTCQSAPN
-568 PPKLQ
+568 PARLQ
-573 SSIMTILQKHPSSA
+573 SSIITILKKQPASLE
-587 KNLSKLLGI
+587 NLSKLLVI

-615 QKDLLFYINK
+615 QKDQLFHVIE

>member
-1 MSSARELL
+1 MNSARELL
-9 QKHWGWSDFRPG
+9 QKYWGWSDFRPG
-21 QKEAIDASISGK
+21 QKEAIDASLSGK
-33 NTLVV
+33 NTLII

-45 SLCFQLTTMM
+45 SLCFQLTALL
-55 QDGICVVVS
+55 QGGICVVVS

-76 LKSKNIRAMSIH
+76 LKSKNIRALSIH
-88 GSMNENELVE
+88 GSMRENDLVE

-139 AHCISQWGHDFRP
+139 AHCISHWGHDFRP
-152 AYQQIA
+152 AYRQIA
-158 QFHSIINKPP
+158 QFHSNINKPP

-177 EKVKTD
+177 QRVKKD
-183 IISSLQLEDTQ
+183 IIASLELEDTQ

-207 QVIHTENKLGTIQSM
+207 QVIHTENKLGTIRSI

-232 YLRTRGHCET
+232 YLRTRQHCET
-242 LVKQLRMEGIRAR
+242 LVEQLRMEGIHAR
-255 YFHGGSSN
+255 YFHGGSCK

-268 EDWQSGR
+268 DDWQSGR

-315 AGRDEQ
+315 AGRDEK

-329 STKDMGVVSSQFI
+329 STRDVQVVNNQFLATI
-342 NSFPSSDLIRQVYA
+342 PQADLVRQVYA

-368 IPLEPLDMS
+368 LPLEPLDMS
-377 FERFIDTYNFPS
+377 FENFVNTYNFPS
-389 KKTYKVFQLFDRI
+389 KKTYEVFRIFDQI
-402 GCIRWSNIVV
+402 GCIRWSNLVV
-412 ERFQLQILYKG
+412 ERFRLQVLYKG
-423 KELSNLIRKDSPLST
+423 KELNNLIRKKSPLST

-447 PNITETAQSV
+447 PNITETPQAI
-457 DGKQLSKRTGIALDQ
+457 DGYQLSKRTGIGLDQ
-472 LKVHFAD
+472 LKVHFAA
-479 LEKNGYA
+479 LEKKGYA
-486 SISSLNCDTRLFFLE
+486 AISSWNCDTRLFFLE
-501 PREDEH
+501 PREDEY
-507 ILTRAITHLDQ
+507 ILTRAIKHLDQ
-518 SLKTRKVQLKAVQ
+518 SLETRKVQLKAVQ
-531 DYVENN
+531 DYVENE
-537 KQCKQAL
+537 KQCNQAL
-544 LLDYFGETG
+544 LLDYFGETT
-553 KTACEH
+553 KTVCGH
-559 CSTCQDAPN
+559 CSTCQSAPN
-568 PPKLQ
+568 PARLQ
-573 SSIMTILQKHPSSA
+573 SSIITILKKQPASLE
-587 KNLSKLLGI
+587 NLSKLLVI

-615 QKDLLFYINK
+615 QKDQLFHVIE

>member
-1 MSSARELL
+1 MISAQELL

-21 QKEAIDASISGK
+21 QKEVIDTSLSGK

-45 SLCFQLTTMM
+45 SLCFQLTALL

-88 GSMNENELVE
+88 GSMGESELVE

-124 ERLKTLPISLLAIDE
+124 ERLKTLAISLLAVDE

-152 AYQQIA
+152 AYRQIA

-177 EKVKTD
+177 PKVKAD
-183 IISSLQLEDTQ
+183 IIESLQLEDTQ

-232 YLRTRGHCET
+232 YLRTRRHCET
-242 LVKQLRMEGIRAR
+242 LVEQLRIEGVRAR

-263 KSELI
+263 KTELI
-268 EDWQSGR
+268 ENWQNGR

-315 AGRDEQ
+315 AGRDGQ

-329 STKDMGVVSSQFI
+329 SARDMQVVSNQFMG
-342 NSFPSSDLIRQVYA
+342 SFPRADLVRQVYV

-368 IPLEPLDMS
+368 TPLEPLDMS
-377 FERFIDTYNFPS
+377 FESFVDTYNFPS
-389 KKTYKVFQLFDRI
+389 KKTYEVFRLFDRI
-402 GCIRWSNIVV
+402 GCIRWSNLVV
-412 ERFQLQILYKG
+412 ERFRLQVLYKG
-423 KELSNLIRKDSPLST
+423 KELRNLIRKDSPLST

-457 DGKQLSKRTGIALDQ
+457 DGNQLSKRTGIGLDQ
-472 LKVHFAD
+472 LKVHFAA

-486 SISSLNCDTRLFFLE
+486 AISSWNCDTRLFFLE

-507 ILTRAITHLDQ
+507 ILTRAIKHLDQ
-518 SLKTRKVQLKAVQ
+518 SLETRKIQLKAVQ
-531 DYVENN
+531 DYVENS
-537 KQCKQAL
+537 KECKQAL
-544 LLDYFGETG
+544 LLDYFGETS

-559 CSTCQDAPN
+559 CSTCQTTPN
-568 PPKLQ
+568 PAQLQ
-573 SSIMTILQKHPSSA
+573 SSIITILQKQPSSA
-587 KNLSKLLGI
+587 KNLSKLLVT

>member
-1 MSSARELL
+1 MSSAREHL
-9 QKHWGWSDFRPG
+9 QKYWGWSDFRPG
-21 QKEAIDASISGK
+21 QKEVIDASLSGK

-45 SLCFQLTTMM
+45 SLCFQLTALL
-55 QDGICVVVS
+55 QEGICVVVS

-88 GSMNENELVE
+88 GSMGENDLVE

-124 ERLKTLPISLLAIDE
+124 ERLKTLPISLLAVDE

-152 AYQQIA
+152 AYRQIA
-158 QFHSIINKPP
+158 QFHNIINKPP

-177 EKVKTD
+177 PKVKAD
-183 IISSLQLEDTQ
+183 IIASLELEDTQ

-207 QVIHTENKLGTIQSM
+207 QVIRTENKLGTIRSM

-232 YLRTRGHCET
+232 YLRTRRNCET
-242 LVKQLRMEGIRAR
+242 LVEQLRMEGIRAR
-255 YFHGGSSN
+255 SFHGGSSN
-263 KSELI
+263 KTELI

-329 STKDMGVVSSQFI
+329 SARDMQVVSSQFMD
-342 NSFPSSDLIRQVYA
+342 SFPRADLVRQVYA

-368 IPLEPLDMS
+368 TPLEPLDMS
-377 FERFIDTYNFPS
+377 FESFVDTYNFPS
-389 KKTYKVFQLFDRI
+389 KKTYEVFRLFDRI
-402 GCIRWSNIVV
+402 GCIRWSNLVV
-412 ERFQLQILYKG
+412 ERFRLQVLYKG
-423 KELSNLIRKDSPLST
+423 KDLRNLIRKDSPLST

-457 DGKQLSKRTGIALDQ
+457 DGSQLSKRTGIGLDQ
-472 LKVHFAD
+472 LKVHFAA

-486 SISSLNCDTRLFFLE
+486 AISSWNCDTRLFFLE

-518 SLKTRKVQLKAVQ
+518 SLETRKVQLKAVQ
-531 DYVENN
+531 DYVEND
-537 KQCKQAL
+537 KQCKHAL

-559 CSTCQDAPN
+559 CSTCQSTPN
-568 PPKLQ
+568 AAQLQ
-573 SSIMTILQKHPSSA
+573 SSIMAILQKKPASA
-587 KNLSKLLGI
+587 KNLSKLLVT

-604 LMEMLNEERIL
+604 LMEMLNEERIF

>member
-9 QKHWGWSDFRPG
+9 QKHWGWSDFRTG
-21 QKEAIDASISGK
+21 QKEAIDASVSGK
-33 NTLVV
+33 NTLVI

-45 SLCFQLTTMM
+45 SLCFQLTALL

-88 GSMNENELVE
+88 GSMGENELVE

-124 ERLKTLPISLLAIDE
+124 DRLKALHISLLAIDE

-152 AYQQIA
+152 AYRQIA
-158 QFHSIINKPP
+158 QFHSIINQPP

-177 EKVKTD
+177 PKVKAD
-183 IISSLQLEDTQ
+183 IIASLKLEDTQ
-194 LIQTSFFRPNLSY
+194 LIQTSFYRPNLSY

-242 LVKQLRMEGIRAR
+242 LVEQLRMEGIRAR

-263 KSELI
+263 KTKLI
-268 EDWQSGR
+268 EDWQNGR

-315 AGRDEQ
+315 AGRDEKH
-321 PAKATIVT
+321 AKATIVT
-329 STKDMGVVSSQFI
+329 SARDMQVVNNQFVD
-342 NSFPSSDLIRQVYA
+342 SFPRADLVRQVYT

-368 IPLEPLDMS
+368 LPQEPLDMS
-377 FERFIDTYNFPS
+377 FENFVDTYNFPS
-389 KKTYKVFQLFDRI
+389 KKTYEVFRLFDRI

-412 ERFQLQILYKG
+412 ERFRMQILYKG
-423 KELSNLIRKDSPLST
+423 KELHNLIRKDSPLST
-438 ILNILVRLY
+438 ILNILLRLY
-447 PNITETAQSV
+447 PNITEAAQSV
-457 DGKQLSKRTGIALDQ
+457 DGNQLSKRTGIGLDQ
-472 LKVHFAD
+472 LKVHFAA
-479 LEKNGYA
+479 LEKNGYTA
-486 SISSLNCDTRLFFLE
+486 ISSWNCDTRLFFLE

-507 ILTRAITHLDQ
+507 ILTRAIKHLNQ
-518 SLKTRKVQLKAVQ
+518 SLETRKVQLNAVQ
-531 DYVENN
+531 DYLENH
-537 KQCKQAL
+537 KQCKQTL
-544 LLDYFGETG
+544 LLDYFGETNN
-553 KTACEH
+553 TACEH
-559 CSTCQDAPN
+559 CSTCHSAPN
-568 PPKLQ
+568 SAQLQ
-573 SSIMTILQKHPSSA
+573 SSIITILQKQPASVE
-587 KNLSKLLGI
+587 NLSKLLVI

-615 QKDLLFYINK
+615 QKDQLFYIN

>member
-9 QKHWGWSDFRPG
+9 QKHWGWPDFRSG
-21 QKEAIDASISGK
+21 QKEAIDASLSGK

-45 SLCFQLTTMM
+45 SLCFQLTALL

-76 LKSKNIRAMSIH
+76 LKSKNVRAMSIH
-88 GSMNENELVE
+88 GSMGENELVE

-124 ERLKTLPISLLAIDE
+124 ERLKTLPISLLAVDE

-152 AYQQIA
+152 AYRQIA
-158 QFHSIINKPP
+158 QFHSIVNKPP

-177 EKVKTD
+177 PKVKAD
-183 IISSLQLEDTQ
+183 IIASLQLEDTQ

-242 LVKQLRMEGIRAR
+242 LVEQLRMEGIRAR

-263 KSELI
+263 KTELI

-329 STKDMGVVSSQFI
+329 SARDMQVVSSQFM
-342 NSFPSSDLIRQVYA
+342 NSFPRADLVRQVYA

-377 FERFIDTYNFPS
+377 FEGFVDTYNFPS
-389 KKTYKVFQLFDRI
+389 KKTYEVFRLFDRI
-402 GCIRWSNIVV
+402 GCIRWSNLVV
-412 ERFQLQILYKG
+412 ERFRMQVLYKG
-423 KELSNLIRKDSPLST
+423 KELRNFIRKDSSLST

-447 PNITETAQSV
+447 PNITESAQSV
-457 DGKQLSKRTGIALDQ
+457 DGNQLSKRTGIGLDQ
-472 LKVHFAD
+472 LKVHFAA

-486 SISSLNCDTRLFFLE
+486 AISSWNCDTRLFFLE
-501 PREDEH
+501 PREDEY
-507 ILTRAITHLDQ
+507 ILTRAIKQLDQ
-518 SLKTRKVQLKAVQ
+518 SFETRKAQLKAVQ
-531 DYVENN
+531 DYVEND
-537 KQCKQAL
+537 KQCRQAL
-544 LLDYFGETG
+544 LLDYFGETS

-559 CSTCQDAPN
+559 CSTCYSAPN
-568 PPKLQ
+568 PARFQ
-573 SSIMTILQKHPSSA
+573 SSIMAILQKQPASVE
-587 KNLSKLLGI
+587 NLSKLLVI

-615 QKDLLFYINK
+615 QKDHLFYINE

>member
-1 MSSARELL
+1 MSSSRELL
-9 QKHWGWSDFRPG
+9 QKYWGWPDFRPG
-21 QKEAIDASISGK
+21 QKEAIEASLSGK

-45 SLCFQLTTMM
+45 SLCFQLTALL
-55 QDGICVVVS
+55 QDGICIVVS

-88 GSMNENELVE
+88 GSMSENELVE

-152 AYQQIA
+152 AYRQIA
-158 QFHSIINKPP
+158 QFHNILNKPA

-177 EKVKTD
+177 QKVKAD
-183 IISSLQLEDTQ
+183 IIASLQLEDTQ

-207 QVIHTENKLGTIQSM
+207 QVIHTENKLGAIQSM

-232 YLRTRGHCET
+232 YLRTRRHCEM
-242 LVKQLRMEGIRAR
+242 LVEQLRMEGIHAR

-263 KSELI
+263 KTELI

-275 EPIMVATSA
+275 VPIMVATSA

-321 PAKATIVT
+321 PAKASIVT
-329 STKDMGVVSSQFI
+329 SARDMHVVSNQFMD
-342 NSFPSSDLIRQVYA
+342 SFPRADLVRQVYA

-377 FERFIDTYNFPS
+377 FESFIETYNFPS
-389 KKTYKVFQLFDRI
+389 KKTYEVFRLLDRI
-402 GCIRWSNIVV
+402 GCIRWSNLVV
-412 ERFQLQILYKG
+412 ERFRIQVLYKG
-423 KELSNLIRKDSPLST
+423 KELRNLIRKDSPLST
-438 ILNILVRLY
+438 ILNIFVRLY

-457 DGKQLSKRTGIALDQ
+457 DGSQLSKRTGIGLDQ
-472 LKVHFAD
+472 LKVHFRA

-486 SISSLNCDTRLFFLE
+486 AISSWNCDTRLFFLE

-507 ILTRAITHLDQ
+507 ILTRAIKHLDHI
-518 SLKTRKVQLKAVQ
+518 LETRKVQLKAVQ
-531 DYVENN
+531 DYVEND

-544 LLDYFGETG
+544 LLDYFGETN
-553 KTACEH
+553 KTTCEH
-559 CSTCQDAPN
+559 CSTCQSAQN
-568 PPKLQ
+568 PRQLQ
-573 SSIMTILQKHPSSA
+573 SAITAILQKQPSSA
-587 KNLSKLLGI
+587 KNLSKLLVT

-615 QKDLLFYINK
+615 QKDHLFHINQ

>member
-1 MSSARELL
+1 MSSAREHL

-21 QKEAIDASISGK
+21 QKEVIDASLSGK

-45 SLCFQLTTMM
+45 SLCFQLTALL

-88 GSMNENELVE
+88 GPMGENDLVE

-124 ERLKTLPISLLAIDE
+124 ERLKTLPISLLAVDE

-152 AYQQIA
+152 AYRQIA
-158 QFHSIINKPP
+158 QFHNIINKPP

-177 EKVKTD
+177 LKVKAD
-183 IISSLQLEDTQ
+183 IIASLELEDTQ

-207 QVIHTENKLGTIQSM
+207 QVIRTENKLGTIRSI

-232 YLRTRGHCET
+232 YLRTRRHCET
-242 LVKQLRMEGIRAR
+242 LVEQLRMEGIRAR
-255 YFHGGSSN
+255 SFHGGSSN
-263 KSELI
+263 KTELI

-329 STKDMGVVSSQFI
+329 SARDMQVVSSQFMD
-342 NSFPSSDLIRQVYA
+342 SFPRADLVRQVYA

-368 IPLEPLDMS
+368 TPLEPLDMS
-377 FERFIDTYNFPS
+377 FESFVDTYNFPS
-389 KKTYKVFQLFDRI
+389 KKTYEVFRLFDRI
-402 GCIRWSNIVV
+402 GCIRWSNLVV
-412 ERFQLQILYKG
+412 ERFRLQVLYKG
-423 KELSNLIRKDSPLST
+423 KDLRNLIRKDSPLST

-457 DGKQLSKRTGIALDQ
+457 DGSQLSKRTGIGLDQ
-472 LKVHFAD
+472 LKVHFAA

-486 SISSLNCDTRLFFLE
+486 AISSWNCDTRLFFLE

-518 SLKTRKVQLKAVQ
+518 SLETRKVQLKAVQ
-531 DYVENN
+531 DYVEND
-537 KQCKQAL
+537 KQCKHAL

-559 CSTCQDAPN
+559 CSTCQSTPN
-568 PPKLQ
+568 AAQLQ
-573 SSIMTILQKHPSSA
+573 SSIMAILQKKPASA
-587 KNLSKLLGI
+587 KNLSKLLVTD
-596 EEKTIIAS
+596 EKTIIAS
-604 LMEMLNEERIL
+604 LMEMLNEERIF

>member
-76 LKSKNIRAMSIH
+76 LKSKSIRAMSIH

-242 LVKQLRMEGIRAR
+242 LVKQLRMEGVRAR

-321 PAKATIVT
+321 AAKATIVT
-329 STKDMGVVSSQFI
+329 SARDMQVVRSQFMD
-342 NSFPSSDLIRQVYA
+342 SFPSAELVRQVYT
-356 KLCAYFQIAYGE
+356 KLCAYFQIANGE
-368 IPLEPLDMS
+368 IPQEPLDIS
-377 FERFIDTYNFPS
+377 FKSFVDTYKFPS
-389 KKTYKVFQLFDRI
+389 KKTYEVFRLFDRI
-402 GCIRWSNIVV
+402 GCIRWSNLVV
-412 ERFQLQILYKG
+412 ERFRIQVLYKG
-423 KELSNLIRKDSPLST
+423 KELRNLIRKDSSLST

-447 PNITETAQSV
+447 PNITEAAQSV
-457 DGKQLSKRTGIALDQ
+457 DGSQMSKRTGIGLDQ
-472 LKVHFAD
+472 LKMHFTA

-486 SISSLNCDTRLFFLE
+486 TISSWNCDTRLFFLE

-507 ILTRAITHLDQ
+507 IFTRAVTHLNE
-518 SLKTRKVQLKAVQ
+518 SLETRKLQLKAVQ
-531 DYVENN
+531 DYVKND
-537 KQCKQAL
+537 KACKQAL
-544 LLDYFGETG
+544 LLDYFGERSNV
-553 KTACEH
+553 ACGH
-559 CSTCQDAPN
+559 CSSCQSSPN
-568 PPKLQ
+568 PAKLQ
-573 SSIMTILQKHPSSA
+573 SSMMAVLKKQPASA
-587 KNLSKLLGI
+587 KNLSKLLVT

-604 LMEMLNEERIL
+604 LMEMLNEEQIL
-615 QKDLLFYINK
+615 QKEHLFYINK

>member
-9 QKHWGWSDFRPG
+9 QKHWGWPDFRSG
-21 QKEAIDASISGK
+21 QKEAIDASLSGK

-45 SLCFQLTTMM
+45 SLCFQLTALL

-76 LKSKNIRAMSIH
+76 LKSKNVRAMSIH
-88 GSMNENELVE
+88 GSMGENELVE

-124 ERLKTLPISLLAIDE
+124 ERLKTLPISLLAVDE

-152 AYQQIA
+152 AYRQIA
-158 QFHSIINKPP
+158 QFHSIVNKPP

-177 EKVKTD
+177 PKVKAD
-183 IISSLQLEDTQ
+183 IIASLQLEDTQ

-242 LVKQLRMEGIRAR
+242 LVEQLRMEGIRAR

-263 KSELI
+263 KTELI

-329 STKDMGVVSSQFI
+329 SARDMQVVSSQFM
-342 NSFPSSDLIRQVYA
+342 NSFPRADLVRQVYA

-368 IPLEPLDMS
+368 ILLEPLDMS
-377 FERFIDTYNFPS
+377 FEGFVDTYNFPS
-389 KKTYKVFQLFDRI
+389 KKTYEVFRLFDRI
-402 GCIRWSNIVV
+402 GCIRWSNLVV
-412 ERFQLQILYKG
+412 ERFRMQVLYKG
-423 KELSNLIRKDSPLST
+423 KELRNLIRKDSSLST

-447 PNITETAQSV
+447 PNITESAQSV
-457 DGKQLSKRTGIALDQ
+457 DGNQLSKRTGIGLDQ
-472 LKVHFAD
+472 LKVHFAA

-486 SISSLNCDTRLFFLE
+486 AISSWNCDTRLFFLE
-501 PREDEH
+501 PREDEY
-507 ILTRAITHLDQ
+507 ILTRAIKQLDQ
-518 SLKTRKVQLKAVQ
+518 SFETRKAQLKAVQ
-531 DYVENN
+531 DYVEND
-537 KQCKQAL
+537 KQCRQAL
-544 LLDYFGETG
+544 LLDYFGETS

-559 CSTCQDAPN
+559 CSSCYSATN
-568 PPKLQ
+568 PARFQ
-573 SSIMTILQKHPSSA
+573 SSIMAILQKQPASVE
-587 KNLSKLLGI
+587 NLSKLLVI

-615 QKDLLFYINK
+615 QKDHLFYINE

>member
-9 QKHWGWSDFRPG
+9 QKHWGWSDFRQG
-21 QKEAIDASISGK
+21 QEEAIDASLSGK

-45 SLCFQLTTMM
+45 SLCFQLTALL

-88 GSMNENELVE
+88 GSMSENELVE

-114 PERLRNPIVC
+114 PERLRNPIVT
-124 ERLKTLPISLLAIDE
+124 ERLKTLPISLLAVDE

-152 AYQQIA
+152 AYRQIA
-158 QFHSIINKPP
+158 QFHNIINKPP

-177 EKVKTD
+177 PRVKAD
-183 IISSLQLEDTQ
+183 IIASLQLEDTQ

-207 QVIHTENKLGTIQSM
+207 QVIHTENKLGTIQSI
-222 LKNSSGNTIL
+222 LKSSSGNTIV
-232 YLRTRGHCET
+232 YLRTRKHCEA
-242 LVKQLRMEGIRAR
+242 LVEQLRMEGIRAQ

-268 EDWQSGR
+268 EQWQSGR

-292 NVRQVIHAALP
+292 NVSQVIHAALP

-329 STKDMGVVSSQFI
+329 SARDMQVVSSQFMD
-342 NSFPSSDLIRQVYA
+342 NFPRADLVRQVYT

-368 IPLEPLDMS
+368 LPQEPLDMS
-377 FERFIDTYNFPS
+377 FESFVDTYNFPS
-389 KKTYKVFQLFDRI
+389 KKTYEVFRLFDRI
-402 GCIRWSNIVV
+402 GCIRWSNLVV
-412 ERFQLQILYKG
+412 ERFRMQVLYKG
-423 KELSNLIRKDSPLST
+423 KELSNLIRKNSPLST

-447 PNITETAQSV
+447 PNITEAAQSV
-457 DGKQLSKRTGIALDQ
+457 DGNQLSKRTGIGLDQ
-472 LKVHFAD
+472 LKVYFAT

-486 SISSLNCDTRLFFLE
+486 AISSWNCDTRLFFLE

-507 ILTRAITHLDQ
+507 ILTRAIKHLKQ
-518 SLKTRKVQLKAVQ
+518 SLETRKVQLKAVQ
-531 DYVENN
+531 DYVEND
-537 KQCKQAL
+537 KHCKQAM
-544 LLDYFGETG
+544 LLDYFGETNKAECG
-553 KTACEH
+553 H
-559 CSTCQDAPN
+559 CSTCQATPN
-568 PPKLQ
+568 PAQLQ
-573 SSIMTILQKHPSSA
+573 SSILTVLQKHPSSVE
-587 KNLSKLLGI
+587 NLSKLLVI

-604 LMEMLNEERIL
+604 LMKMLNEERIL
-615 QKDLLFYINK
+615 QKDHLFHINK

>member
-9 QKHWGWSDFRPG
+9 QKHWGWPDFRSG
-21 QKEAIDASISGK
+21 QKEAIDASLSGK

-45 SLCFQLTTMM
+45 SLCFQLTALL

-76 LKSKNIRAMSIH
+76 LKSKNVRAMSIH
-88 GSMNENELVE
+88 GSMGENELVE

-124 ERLKTLPISLLAIDE
+124 ERLKTLPISLLAVDE

-152 AYQQIA
+152 AYRQIA
-158 QFHSIINKPP
+158 QFHSIVNKPP

-177 EKVKTD
+177 PKVKAD
-183 IISSLQLEDTQ
+183 IIASLQLEDTQ

-242 LVKQLRMEGIRAR
+242 LVEQLRMEGIRAR

-263 KSELI
+263 KTELI

-329 STKDMGVVSSQFI
+329 SARDMQVVSSQFM
-342 NSFPSSDLIRQVYA
+342 NSFPRADLVRQVYA

-377 FERFIDTYNFPS
+377 FEGFVDTYNFPS
-389 KKTYKVFQLFDRI
+389 KKTYEVFRLFDRI
-402 GCIRWSNIVV
+402 GCIRWSNLVV
-412 ERFQLQILYKG
+412 ERFRMQVLYKG
-423 KELSNLIRKDSPLST
+423 KELRNLIRKDSSLST

-447 PNITETAQSV
+447 PNITESAQSV
-457 DGKQLSKRTGIALDQ
+457 DGNQLSKRTGIGLDQ
-472 LKVHFAD
+472 LKVHFAA

-486 SISSLNCDTRLFFLE
+486 AISSWNCDTRLFFLE
-501 PREDEH
+501 PREDEY
-507 ILTRAITHLDQ
+507 ILTRAIKQLDQ
-518 SLKTRKVQLKAVQ
+518 SFETRKAQLKAVK
-531 DYVENN
+531 DYVEND
-537 KQCKQAL
+537 KQCRQAL
-544 LLDYFGETG
+544 LLDYFGETS

-559 CSTCQDAPN
+559 CSTCYSAPN
-568 PPKLQ
+568 PARFQ
-573 SSIMTILQKHPSSA
+573 SSIMAILQKQPASVE
-587 KNLSKLLGI
+587 NLSKLLVI

-615 QKDLLFYINK
+615 QKDHLFYINE

>member
-1 MSSARELL
+1 MNSARELL
-9 QKHWGWSDFRPG
+9 QKYWGWSDFRPG
-21 QKEAIDASISGK
+21 QKEAIDASLSGK
-33 NTLVV
+33 NTLII

-45 SLCFQLTTMM
+45 SLCFQLAALL

-76 LKSKNIRAMSIH
+76 LKSKNIRALSIH
-88 GSMNENELVE
+88 GSMRENDLVE

-139 AHCISQWGHDFRP
+139 AHCISHWGHDFRP
-152 AYQQIA
+152 AYRQIA

-177 EKVKTD
+177 QRVKKD
-183 IISSLQLEDTQ
+183 IIASLELEDTQ

-207 QVIHTENKLGTIQSM
+207 QVIHTENKLSTIRSI

-232 YLRTRGHCET
+232 YLRTRQHCET
-242 LVKQLRMEGIRAR
+242 LVEQLRMEGIHAR
-255 YFHGGSSN
+255 YFHGGSYK

-268 EDWQSGR
+268 DDWQSGR

-309 YQEAGR
+309 FQEAGR
-315 AGRDEQ
+315 AGRDEK

-329 STKDMGVVSSQFI
+329 STRDVQVVNNQFLATI
-342 NSFPSSDLIRQVYA
+342 PQADLVRQVYT

-368 IPLEPLDMS
+368 LPLEPLDMS
-377 FERFIDTYNFPS
+377 FENFVNTYNFPS
-389 KKTYKVFQLFDRI
+389 KKTYEVFRIFDQI
-402 GCIRWSNIVV
+402 GCIRWSNLVV
-412 ERFQLQILYKG
+412 ERFRLQVLYKG
-423 KELSNLIRKDSPLST
+423 KELNNLIRKKSPLST

-447 PNITETAQSV
+447 PNITETPQAI
-457 DGKQLSKRTGIALDQ
+457 DGYQLSKRTGIGLDQ
-472 LKVHFAD
+472 LKVHFAA
-479 LEKNGYA
+479 LEKKGYA
-486 SISSLNCDTRLFFLE
+486 AISSWNCDTRLFFLE
-501 PREDEH
+501 PREDEY
-507 ILTRAITHLDQ
+507 ILTRAIKHLDQ
-518 SLKTRKVQLKAVQ
+518 SLETRKVQLKAVQ
-531 DYVENN
+531 DYVENE
-537 KQCKQAL
+537 KQCNQAL
-544 LLDYFGETG
+544 LLDYFGETT
-553 KTACEH
+553 KTVCGH
-559 CSTCQDAPN
+559 CSTCQSAPN
-568 PPKLQ
+568 PARLQ
-573 SSIMTILQKHPSSA
+573 SSIITILKKQPASLE
-587 KNLSKLLGI
+587 NLSKLLVI

-615 QKDLLFYINK
+615 QKDQLFHVIE

>member
-1 MSSARELL
+1 MNSARELL
-9 QKHWGWSDFRPG
+9 QKYWGWSDFRPG
-21 QKEAIDASISGK
+21 QKEAIDASLSGK
-33 NTLVV
+33 NTLII

-45 SLCFQLTTMM
+45 SLCFQLTALL

-76 LKSKNIRAMSIH
+76 LKSKNIRALSIH
-88 GSMNENELVE
+88 GSMRENDLVE

-139 AHCISQWGHDFRP
+139 AHCISHWGHDFRP
-152 AYQQIA
+152 AYRQIA
-158 QFHSIINKPP
+158 QFHSNINKPP

-177 EKVKTD
+177 QRVKKD
-183 IISSLQLEDTQ
+183 IIASLELEDTQ

-207 QVIHTENKLGTIQSM
+207 QVIHTENKLGTIRSI

-232 YLRTRGHCET
+232 YLRTRQHCET
-242 LVKQLRMEGIRAR
+242 LVEQLRMEGIHAR
-255 YFHGGSSN
+255 YFHGGSCK

-268 EDWQSGR
+268 DDWQSGR

-315 AGRDEQ
+315 AGRDEK

-329 STKDMGVVSSQFI
+329 STRDVQVVNNQFLATI
-342 NSFPSSDLIRQVYA
+342 PQADLVRQVYA

-368 IPLEPLDMS
+368 LPLEPLDMS
-377 FERFIDTYNFPS
+377 FENFVNTYNFPS
-389 KKTYKVFQLFDRI
+389 KKTYEVFRIFDQI
-402 GCIRWSNIVV
+402 GCIRWSNLVV
-412 ERFQLQILYKG
+412 ERFRLQVLYKG
-423 KELSNLIRKDSPLST
+423 KELNNLIRKKSPLST

-447 PNITETAQSV
+447 PNITETPQAI
-457 DGKQLSKRTGIALDQ
+457 DGYQLSKRTGIGLDQ
-472 LKVHFAD
+472 LKVHFAA
-479 LEKNGYA
+479 LEKKGFA
-486 SISSLNCDTRLFFLE
+486 AISSWNCDTRLFFLE
-501 PREDEH
+501 PREDEY
-507 ILTRAITHLDQ
+507 ILTRAIKHLDQ
-518 SLKTRKVQLKAVQ
+518 SLETRKVQLKAVQ
-531 DYVENN
+531 DYVENE
-537 KQCKQAL
+537 KQCNQAL
-544 LLDYFGETG
+544 LLDYFGETT
-553 KTACEH
+553 KTVCGH
-559 CSTCQDAPN
+559 CSTCQSAPN
-568 PPKLQ
+568 PARLQ
-573 SSIMTILQKHPSSA
+573 SSIITILKKQPASLE
-587 KNLSKLLGI
+587 NLSKLLVI

-615 QKDLLFYINK
+615 QKDQLFHVIE